1 MKETYFEGQ
10 VIREQK
16 IQSETME
23 YFKFIDCDFEN
34 CSFEDCKIIN
44 CTFENCKFYNCNI
57 VSLSAQYSEIKNAEF
72 KKCNLIGIHWG
83 GLLPSGKYAR
93 ALEKIENCYLKY
105 NTFSDMNLKKFDFSG
120 NIIQD
125 SLFDECDLKE
135 SNFKSCR
142 LEGRQIHNSDI
153 RKADFRDSRGYIIDI
168 PSNKLKQA
176 KFSYPEVVSLLD
188 SLDIEID

>member
-10 VIREQK
+10 VIREKK

-44 CTFENCKFYNCNI
+44 CTFVNCKFYNCNI

-120 NIIQD
+120 NIIQE

-135 SNFKSCR
+135 
-142 LEGRQIHNSDI
+142 
-153 RKADFRDSRGYIIDI
+153 SRGYIIDI

-188 SLDIEID
+188 SLEIEID